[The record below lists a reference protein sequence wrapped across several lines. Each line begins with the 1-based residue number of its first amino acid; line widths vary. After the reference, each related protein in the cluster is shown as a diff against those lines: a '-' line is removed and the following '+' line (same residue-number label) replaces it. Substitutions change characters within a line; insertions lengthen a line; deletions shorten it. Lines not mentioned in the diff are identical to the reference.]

1 MVIFVHT
8 TPPGVDKVCFEA
20 ESDLVEELCL
30 GVWPLVRKEL
40 NRLHKRLRKT
50 AGQAH
55 GLAEEEG
62 LL

>member
-1 MVIFVHT
+1 MIVVHT
-8 TPPGVDKVCFEA
+8 TPSGVEKVRFEA
-20 ESDLVEELCL
+20 ESDLVEDLCL

-50 AGQAH
+50 AGPAH
-55 GLAEEEG
+55 GLAEKEG